1 MIARGDLYA
10 LCAFFRNDTLNALT
24 RSTSQDLSILT
35 DSSDLSRIGWHPLF
49 EACTQSLPPIGK
61 IARVIAVDRGGA
73 WVISRDDLMALS
85 ADASRDPLDWRRR
98 QLWARWH
105 APSTETSA
113 STPSK
118 TPRPTSSK
126 KSDNRRKSSPPT
138 DAIEAP
144 LVGDWV
150 QIEEAGKEAPR
161 IRAILTRRSCLTR
174 KMAGIRTEAQGI
186 AANIDHI
193 AIVTAAGQ
201 DFSVARIER
210 YLAAVWESG
219 ASPSILL
226 NKIDQAPDGYAAWV
240 EQLEQIALG
249 VPIFAISALHGKG
262 LQAFQDSL
270 QPGMTVALVGSSGVG
285 KSTLLNACVS
295 HAAQRTHTTRSHDEQ
310 GKHTTTR
317 REIFLGDHGI
327 WWIDTP
333 GMREFSPWDAQQGLQ
348 HVFSDIL
355 GYAKQCRFRDCTH
368 HQEPGC
374 AVQQAATEGLLEP
387 KRIERYTALQRETHH
402 QKEPTDQ
409 RTTKEKKEHWKS
421 VTKGIRD
428 RQKLHRQ
435 LGIEEW

>member
-1 MIARGDLYA
+1 M
-10 LCAFFRNDTLNALT
+10 NALT
-24 RSTSQDLSILT
+24 RSTSQDLSVLT
-35 DSSDLSRIGWHPLF
+35 DPSDLSRIGWHPLF
-49 EACTQSLPPIGK
+49 ETDTQDLPPLGK

-73 WVISRDDLMALS
+73 WVISRDDLVALS

-105 APSTETSA
+105 APSSETSA
-113 STPSK
+113 STPTK
-118 TPRPTSSK
+118 PPRSTSSK
-126 KSDNRRKSSPPT
+126 KTDNPRKPSPKTNHPRKPSPKIDT
-138 DAIEAP
+138 LEAP

-174 KMAGIRTEAQGI
+174 KMAGIRIEAQGI

-240 EQLEQIALG
+240 EQLQQIALG

-317 REIFLGDHGI
+317 REIFLGDHGV
-327 WWIDTP
+327 WWIDRP
-333 GMREFSPWDAQQGLQ
+333 GL
-348 HVFSDIL
+348 
-355 GYAKQCRFRDCTH
+355 
-368 HQEPGC
+368 
-374 AVQQAATEGLLEP
+374 
-387 KRIERYTALQRETHH
+387 
-402 QKEPTDQ
+402 
-409 RTTKEKKEHWKS
+409 
-421 VTKGIRD
+421 
-428 RQKLHRQ
+428 
-435 LGIEEW
+435 